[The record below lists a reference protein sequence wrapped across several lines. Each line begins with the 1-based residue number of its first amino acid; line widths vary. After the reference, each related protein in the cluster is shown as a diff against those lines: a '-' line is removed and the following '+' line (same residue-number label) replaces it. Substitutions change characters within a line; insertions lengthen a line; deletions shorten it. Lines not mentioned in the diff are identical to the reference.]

1 METEIF
7 GISVFSP
14 WSQLAFA
21 ETLGLPYP
29 LLSDFPDLTTI
40 KQYGVENQ
48 IGSVK
53 TAKRSY
59 FIVDKNGIVRFKR
72 VMHPL
77 NPDAPFLS
85 NQVLLDE
92 LQKINKGVD

>member
-1 METEIF
+1 MDTEIL

-21 ETLGLPYP
+21 TTYGIPYP
-29 LLSDFPDLTTI
+29 LLSDFPNMETI
-40 KQYGVENQ
+40 KKYGVENQ
-48 IGSVK
+48 IGRVV

-59 FIVDKNGIVRFKR
+59 FIVDKKGIVRFKR

-77 NPDAPFLS
+77 DPDAPFLS
-85 NQVLLDE
+85 NEVLLDE
-92 LQKINKGVD
+92 LQKINKRVN